1 MRERIWF
8 PPQRRYL
15 NITSPRSV
23 KSDFFPNPSY
33 QACDSLYLDNG
44 FDNEQA
50 SELMR
55 GAVGIAQQAIS
66 KAGKDNKREIGLSLG
81 PFGATLSPGQE

>member
-1 MRERIWF
+1 
-8 PPQRRYL
+8 L
-15 NITSPRSV
+15 NSELSLCDI
-23 KSDFFPNPSY
+23 SY

-44 FDNEQA
+44 FSSEQA

-66 KAGKDNKREIGLSLG
+66 KVGGDKQREIGLSLG
-81 PFGATLSPGQE
+81 PFGGTLSPGQE